1 LELRNEKPDYS
12 KNWLD
17 LQFTRLE
24 NQQIWLYD
32 NLQKEI
38 TLKERLQ
45 IEKSITNIDLSIALL
60 LVKIETFRRFMKI

>member
-1 LELRNEKPDYS
+1 
-12 KNWLD
+12 
-17 LQFTRLE
+17 
-24 NQQIWLYD
+24 LYD